1 MSKIICDICGTVYQD
16 TAAAC
21 PICGYSHNC
30 GTDED
35 LLADSPLLERGKN
48 NAAVQEPKPVK
59 HKEIFDFDEVN
70 PPDYQEQSCDDEDDS
85 GDDGHGPNVLLVVLL
100 VTIITLLLAA
110 TAFLFFRF
118 YLPNA
123 NSQPPQTESIQ
134 ATESDQQKITETTEL
149 VIPCQNLALTSGVTE
164 LTREGQLWLLHV
176 TVLPEDTTDQLIF
189 RSEDESVVT
198 VSEGGRLTAIGEGET
213 YVYITCGEKEIKCK
227 VVVRFTEETQPSEE
241 ILPTETGAEFQE
253 VSDVTEQTEPET
265 TAATEPTEAAETVV
279 LKLKQSDVSSSKR
292 GVSFDLELDCDL
304 KPEDVTWLTLDSN
317 VAIVKNGTVT
327 TIGPGSTKIVAQYK
341 GQQAVCIVRCVF

>member
-1 MSKIICDICGTVYQD
+1 MSKIICDICGTVFQD
-16 TAAAC
+16 TAECC
-21 PICGYSHNC
+21 PICGYAHES
-30 GTDED
+30 GTAED

-48 NAAVQEPKPVK
+48 TVSASAPKPQK
-59 HKEIFDFDEVN
+59 QKEIFDFDEVN
-70 PPDYQEQSCDDEDDS
+70 PPDYEDREYDDGMDDS
-85 GDDGHGPNVLLVVLL
+85 DDADHRPNVLLVVLL
-100 VTIITLLLAA
+100 VTVITLLLAA
-110 TAFLFFRF
+110 TAFLFFCF

-123 NSQPPQTESIQ
+123 NAQPPQTETVQ
-134 ATESDQQKITETTEL
+134 VTEDVTEQIPETTEL

-176 TVLPEDTTDQLIF
+176 TVLPEDTTDLLVF

-227 VVVRFTEETQPSEE
+227 VVVRFVEETQPAAETVPEE
-241 ILPTETGAEFQE
+241 TAAQSQE
-253 VSDVTEQTEPET
+253 ISATEPEETVAET
-265 TAATEPTEAAETVV
+265 TAATEPTEAIV

-304 KPEDVTWLTLDSN
+304 KPEDVTWLTLDST

-327 TIGPGSTKIVAQYK
+327 TIGSGSTKIVAQYN
-341 GQQAVCIVRCVF
+341 GQQAVCIIRCNF

>member
-16 TAAAC
+16 TAEAC
-21 PICGYSHNC
+21 PICGYSHKS
-30 GTDED
+30 GAEED

-48 NAAVQEPKPVK
+48 NTAPPTPKPQK

-70 PPDYQEQSCDDEDDS
+70 PPDYQEQSFDDGDDDS
-85 GDDGHGPNVLLVVLL
+85 DDDGHRTNVLLVVLL

-123 NSQPPQTESIQ
+123 NSQPPQTENPQ
-134 ATESDQQKITETTEL
+134 VTEADHQEIPETTER

-189 RSEDESVVT
+189 RAEDESVVT

-241 ILPTETGAEFQE
+241 TLPEETGAEFQDI
-253 VSDVTEQTEPET
+253 SDVPGQTEPET
-265 TAATEPTEAAETVV
+265 TAATEPTEAVI

-304 KPEDVTWLTLDSN
+304 KPEDVTWLTLDSR

-327 TIGPGSTKIVAQYK
+327 TIGPGSTKIVAEYK